1 MPTETNIVTPLHQKP
16 QQQQQQQQME
26 NTDLMCNPVV
36 TFEKLLHHHGL
47 QMQHLFEKYYDSQ
60 LHRGQLRQS
69 LTLLLQTLKSG
80 NKLVI
85 LGCGKSHLIA
95 SKSVAT
101 LRSVGIPS
109 AILHPTEAMHGDM
122 GLIQLGDALL
132 VCSSGGE
139 TDEIIQFLKYASS
152 PLAPLPLQKSVKI
165 GVCAK
170 PESTISLMC
179 DSLVLLPQRYP
190 ESEVQDG
197 LKAPTL
203 STTSMLVILDCLTI
217 SLSEMYYNGDLSLRS
232 QIFNASH
239 PSGGIGR
246 SQAST
251 APISPELTKTDHI
264 GKLPKPLNELNL
276 LQTIVLYDWIQWG
289 SHIVPSKLI
298 QKLYA
303 EWKNGGNLLE
313 TFPLEEFLERH
324 VKEHT

>member
-1 MPTETNIVTPLHQKP
+1 MPTGTNIITPLHQR
-16 QQQQQQQQME
+16 QQQLPKE
-26 NTDLMCNPVV
+26 STSLMCNPMV
-36 TFEKLLHHHGL
+36 TFENLLHYHGL
-47 QMQHLFEKYYDSQ
+47 QVQHLFEIYYDSQ
-60 LHRGQLRQS
+60 LHRNQLEQS
-69 LTLLLQTLKSG
+69 ISILLQTLKSG

-122 GLIQLGDALL
+122 GLIQLGDTLL

-139 TDEIIQFLKYASS
+139 TDEIIQFLKYAKS
-152 PLAPLPLQKSVKI
+152 PLAPLPLQKATKI
-165 GVCAK
+165 GVCGK
-170 PESTISLMC
+170 PEATISLMC
-179 DSLVLLPQRYP
+179 DSLILLPQKYS
-190 ESEVQDG
+190 ESEVQGG

-203 STTSMLVILDCLTI
+203 STTSMLVVLDCLSI

-232 QIFNASH
+232 QIFNAAH

-246 SQAST
+246 SRTSDIPRNPGIT
-251 APISPELTKTDHI
+251 NTHHI
-264 GKLPKPLNELNL
+264 GKLPRPLSELNV
-276 LQTIVLYDWIQWG
+276 LQTIVLYDWIQWE
-289 SHIVPSKLI
+289 SHIIPSKLI

-303 EWKNGGNLLE
+303 EWKSGDNLPE
-313 TFPLEEFLERH
+313 TFPLEEFLDNH